1 MKLSCHK
8 SCMAL
13 QHPDAGFSI
22 YNLAIGEEFV
32 LEQGAN
38 HHILFLMNGSVEI
51 NSEECNDFSLR
62 EKNMVLCYKDYDYRI
77 SATSASRIIVA
88 YFSSLGGACDVSML
102 SQLYRRLG
110 GSVNYEFTSIAF
122 CEPMREFLD
131 MMSRFLED
139 GIECKHLHYP
149 SIQQM
154 FVILRFYYPPKSLLK
169 MFYNVMDNDLSF
181 KTLVQNNRS
190 KAKTL
195 NELAAL
201 CGYDISTF
209 NVVFR
214 RHFKNITPYEWMQ
227 EHRSKEILHTL
238 STTTMPIGEIAEHFG
253 FSNAGH
259 LSLFCRK
266 YLGDTPSKLRAKNKQ
281 KN

>member
-1 MKLSCHK
+1 
-8 SCMAL
+8 MAL

-22 YNLAIGEEFV
+22 HNLAIGEDFV
-32 LEQGAN
+32 IEPGAN
-38 HHILFLMNGSVEI
+38 HHVVFLMNGSVEI
-51 NSEECNDFSLR
+51 DSEECSGFSLR
-62 EKNMVLCYKDYDYRI
+62 EKNMVLCYRDYEYHL

-88 YFSSLGGACDVSML
+88 YFSSLGGACDVSLL

-110 GSVNYEFTSIAF
+110 SSIKYEFTSVAF

-131 MMSRFLED
+131 MMTRFLED

-149 SIQQM
+149 SIQQL
-154 FVILRFYYPPKSLLK
+154 FVILRFYYQPKVLLK
-169 MFYNVMDNDLSF
+169 MFYNVFDNDLSF
-181 KTLVQNNRS
+181 KTLVQNNRA

-209 NVVFR
+209 NVMFR

-227 EHRSKEILHTL
+227 EHRSKEILQTL
-238 STTTMPIGEIAEHFG
+238 CSTTMTVSEIAEQFG

-266 YLGDTPSKLRAKNKQ
+266 YLGDTPSKLRAKNYQ
-281 KN
+281 NN